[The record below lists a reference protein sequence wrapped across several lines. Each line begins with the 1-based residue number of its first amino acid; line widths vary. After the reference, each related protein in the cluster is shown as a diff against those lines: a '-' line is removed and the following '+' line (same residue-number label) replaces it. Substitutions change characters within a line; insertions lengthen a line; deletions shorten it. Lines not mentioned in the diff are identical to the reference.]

1 MALQLTDAK
10 IKGLKAPE
18 VGQVEH
24 PDSVVPGLR
33 VRVGKGTKTFILRKR
48 IGGKL
53 RNLTLGRYNEHRFT
67 LADARKT
74 ARNFIIDIEAGRDP
88 GAKRREEKRA
98 GVVAGTVRALWSDY
112 LKAKKSEGGRIRT
125 LDQAERMFDRY
136 VLPELGDRMA
146 DTVTR
151 ADLTRLI
158 DNVPTGAGRALHA
171 RIRAFYSWA
180 MPRLDRLEANPATY
194 SGRPPAP
201 PSRKRVL
208 TDAELR
214 TIWNA
219 SDAEPFP
226 WRAAIKLLILTGQRR
241 EEVFQAEWSEF
252 DVEKATWTIP
262 PERAKNGIESIVPLS
277 GAALAVL
284 EATPR
289 IKGASKVFPSRSD
302 VNKGPSGFS
311 KFMARF
317 RARIEKDLGHSVED
331 WRLHDL
337 RRTLATG
344 LQRLGTRI
352 EVTEAVLNHV
362 SGSRSGIVG
371 VYQRHEFTDEKSHA
385 LEAWAKE
392 VERIVAGR
400 KSGNVVAIKGAA
412 K

>member
-1 MALQLTDAK
+1 MAVQLTDAK

-18 VGQVEH
+18 VGQEEH
-24 PDSVVPGLR
+24 SDSVVPGLR

-48 IGGKL
+48 VGGKL

-88 GAKRREEKRA
+88 GAKRREEKKA
-98 GVVAGTVRALWSDY
+98 GVAAGTVRALWSDY
-112 LKAKKSEGGRIRT
+112 LKAKKNEGGRIRT

-194 SGRPPAP
+194 SGRPSAP

-208 TDAELR
+208 SDDELKAV
-214 TIWNA
+214 WNA
-219 SDAEPFP
+219 TDAEPFP
-226 WRAAIKLLILTGQRR
+226 WRSAIKLLILTGQRR
-241 EEVFQAEWSEF
+241 AEVFEADWAEF
-252 DVEKATWTIP
+252 DLKAATWTIP
-262 PERAKNGIESIVPLS
+262 PERAKNGVEHTVPLS
-277 GAALAVL
+277 AAALAVVG
-284 EATPR
+284 ATPR

-302 VNKGPSGFS
+302 GNKGPSGFS
-311 KFMARF
+311 KFMTRF
-317 RARIEKDLGHSVED
+317 RERIEKELGHAVED
-331 WRLHDL
+331 WRLHDI

-371 VYQRHEFTDEKSHA
+371 VYQRHEFADEKRHA
-385 LEAWAKE
+385 LEAWGAE
-392 VERIVAGR
+392 VERIVSGR
-400 KSGNVVAIKGAA
+400 KGDNVVAMKGAA